1 MRIELLPSSIPGT
14 DGQFL
19 TSYLVNEEVAIDAGS
34 LGLLGDLRRQRRVRH
49 VFLTHEHLD
58 HVATLPIFLEN
69 VFDPGPESAEVLA
82 SREVLECLRS
92 DVFNGRIWPDFF
104 ALSSPE
110 DAFVV
115 ATEIEAFQPVARAG
129 LTVTPVPVSHGVA
142 TLGLVVDDGRVA
154 VAFPSDTGPTEA
166 LWRHLAM
173 VPSLRAVFLEVT
185 FPNALAWLAKEA
197 AHHCTAT
204 FAAELPKIAR
214 DVRWIIVHRKPRYAA
229 EIAREIAALG
239 LRNVELVKAGQVYE
253 F

>member
-1 MRIELLPSSIPGT
+1 
-14 DGQFL
+14 
-19 TSYLVNEEVAIDAGS
+19 
-34 LGLLGDLRRQRRVRH
+34 
-49 VFLTHEHLD
+49 
-58 HVATLPIFLEN
+58 
-69 VFDPGPESAEVLA
+69 VLA

-110 DAFVV
+110 GAFVV
-115 ATEIEAFQPVARAG
+115 ATEIEPFQPVARAG

-166 LWRHLAM
+166 LWRHLAT
-173 VPSLRAVFLEVT
+173 VPNLRAVFLEVT
-185 FPNALAWLAKEA
+185 FPNALAWLAREA

-204 FAAELPKIAR
+204 FAAELPKLAR

-239 LRNVELVKAGQVYE
+239 LPNVELVKAGQVYE
-253 F
+253 L

>member
-69 VFDPGPESAEVLA
+69 VYEPGPESVELLAAASVLDG
-82 SREVLECLRS
+82 LRS
-92 DVFNGRIWPDFF
+92 DIFNGRVWPDFF
-104 ALSSPE
+104 ELSRPD
-110 DAFVV
+110 DAFVTAAVLEPFV
-115 ATEIEAFQPVARAG
+115 AVRRAG
-129 LTVTPVPVSHGVA
+129 LAVTPVPVSHGID
-142 TLGLVVDDGRVA
+142 TLGLVIDDGASA
-154 VAFPSDTGPTEA
+154 VAFPSDTGPTAA
-166 LWRHLAM
+166 LWQHLAT
-173 VPSLRAVFLEVT
+173 VPALRAVLLEVT
-185 FPNALAWLAKEA
+185 FPNALASLASEA
-197 AHHCTAT
+197 RHHCPAT
-204 FAAELPKIAR
+204 FTAELPKLAR
-214 DVRWIIVHRKPRYAA
+214 DVRWLVVHRKPRYAA

-239 LRNVELVKAGQVYE
+239 LPNVECMQPGRVYE

>member
-1 MRIELLPSSIPGT
+1 MRIELLPSSVPVA

-19 TSYLVNEEVAIDAGS
+19 TSYLVNDEVAIDAGS
-34 LGLLGDLRRQRRVRH
+34 LGLLGDLHRQQRVRH

-69 VFDPGPESAEVLA
+69 VYEPGPESAEVLA

-115 ATEIEAFQPVARAG
+115 ATEIEPFQPVARAG

-154 VAFPSDTGPTEA
+154 VAFPSDTGPTEV
-166 LWRHLAM
+166 LWRHLAT
-173 VPSLRAVFLEVT
+173 VPNLRAVFLEVT

-204 FAAELPKIAR
+204 FAVELPKLAR

-229 EIAREIAALG
+229 EIAREIAVLG
-239 LRNVELVKAGQVYE
+239 LPNVELVKAGQVYE

>member
-166 LWRHLAM
+166 LWQHLAT

>member
-1 MRIELLPSSIPGT
+1 MRIELLPSSVPVA

-19 TSYLVNEEVAIDAGS
+19 TSYLVNDEVAIDAGS
-34 LGLLGDLRRQRRVRH
+34 LGLLGDLRRQQRVRH

-166 LWRHLAM
+166 LWQHLAT

>member
-69 VFDPGPESAEVLA
+69 VYDPGPESAEVLA

-154 VAFPSDTGPTEA
+154 VAFPSDTGPTES
-166 LWRHLAM
+166 LWRHLAT

-204 FAAELPKIAR
+204 FAAELPKLAR
-214 DVRWIIVHRKPRYAA
+214 DVRWIIVHRKPRYAT

-239 LRNVELVKAGQVYE
+239 LPNVECMQPGRVYE

>member
-154 VAFPSDTGPTEA
+154 VAFPSDTGPTES
-166 LWRHLAM
+166 LWRHLAT

-229 EIAREIAALG
+229 EIAREITALG
-239 LRNVELVKAGQVYE
+239 LPNVECMQPGRVYE

>member
-69 VFDPGPESAEVLA
+69 VYDPGPESAEVLA

-154 VAFPSDTGPTEA
+154 VAFPSDTGPTES
-166 LWRHLAM
+166 LWRHLAT